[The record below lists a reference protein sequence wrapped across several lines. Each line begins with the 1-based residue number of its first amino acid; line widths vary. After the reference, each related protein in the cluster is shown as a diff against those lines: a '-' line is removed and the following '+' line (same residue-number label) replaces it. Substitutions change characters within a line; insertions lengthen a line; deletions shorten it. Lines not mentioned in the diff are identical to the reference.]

1 MKDNEKNQH
10 KKKLKEIQTVQRLL
24 KTNDYNQILLHLK
37 TILDLQ
43 DDSLLEITS
52 TWWQPT

>member
-1 MKDNEKNQH
+1 MKDHEKNQH
-10 KKKLKEIQTVQRLL
+10 KKKLKKIQTVQRLL